1 MSTTTVAI
9 AGLTG
14 KFARQLAG
22 HLLSKPNVHVNGI
35 CRSPNKLP
43 ANLANDSRVS
53 IFQASSDDVPALR
66 KGLKGA
72 DVAVCCYLGDDKLMQ
87 EGQKTLI
94 DACIAE
100 GVPRYIA
107 GDWSLDFRGLEYG
120 QHPSKDPMKHVADY
134 LDEKKSKIE
143 GVHVLNGVFMEVFW
157 SFSGHFDPT
166 QEKFKIWGTGN
177 EKLDMTTY
185 NDAAAY
191 TAEVAV
197 DSKANGWIEGMSPYS
212 DTLNCAYLCSCW

>member
-1 MSTTTVAI
+1 MSTVAI
-9 AGLTG
+9 VGLTG

-22 HLLSKPNVHVNGI
+22 HLLSKPNVHINGI

-43 ANLANDSRVS
+43 AELANNSRVS

-72 DVAVCCYLGDDKLMQ
+72 NVAVCCYLGDNNLMQ

-100 GVPRYIA
+100 GVQRYIA
-107 GDWSLDFRGLEYG
+107 GDWSLDFRALEYG
-120 QHPSKDPMKHVADY
+120 QHPLKDPMKRIGDY
-134 LDEKKSKIE
+134 LDEKKDKIE
-143 GVHVLNGVFMEVFW
+143 GVHLLNGVFMEVFW
-157 SFSGHFDPT
+157 SFSGHADT
-166 QEKFKIWGTGN
+166 TTDTFKIWGSGN

-185 NDAAAY
+185 DDAAAY
-191 TAEVAV
+191 TAEIAA
-197 DSKANGWIEGMSPYS
+197 DPKANGWFEGISLHFSYS
-212 DTLNCAYLCSCW
+212 EAY